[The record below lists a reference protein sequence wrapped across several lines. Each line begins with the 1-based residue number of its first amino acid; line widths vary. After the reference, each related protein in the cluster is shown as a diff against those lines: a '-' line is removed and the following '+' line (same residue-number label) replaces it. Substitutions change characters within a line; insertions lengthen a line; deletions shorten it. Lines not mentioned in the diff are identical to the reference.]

1 MKLPFLILL
10 LITTWF
16 TNNVISHS
24 PESRLLDRSDFP
36 DDFIFGTATSAFQLM
51 MICGCFFWVGNDG
64 I

>member
-24 PESRLLDRSDFP
+24 PEYLIEV
-36 DDFIFGTATSAFQLM
+36 IFQMISFLELQRRPFRPKVQL
-51 MICGCFFWVGNDG
+51 V
-64 I
+64 